1 MLSFMTCLFIHLFIW
16 AKEAGRLLDPG
27 LGMEPPAF
35 CSGSA
40 VLTSGPPW
48 LVNHHEIFNAHDTQ
62 EQMRVW

>member
-1 MLSFMTCLFIHLFIW
+1 MFIYSCIYF
-16 AKEAGRLLDPG
+16 GQRGRRLLDPG